1 MARHRSS
8 TPDLVAEMLSAEFLD
23 GGVAYS
29 TLESLHR
36 GEIDD
41 WLAVLDRCDLLGPDE
56 VCAMADAWRL
66 NPRILLDTLLTNA
79 DEMTQRRCRT
89 TWAALDRL
97 APFVL
102 SG

>member
-8 TPDLVAEMLSAEFLD
+8 TPDLVAELLSAEFLD

-29 TLESLHR
+29 TLEALHR

-41 WLAVLDRCDLLGPDE
+41 WLGVLDRCDLLNPDE
-56 VCAMADAWRL
+56 VREMADAWHR
-66 NPRILLDTLLTNA
+66 NPRTLLETLLTNA

-97 APFVL
+97 APLVM

>member
-8 TPDLVAEMLSAEFLD
+8 TLDLVAEMLSGAFLD

-29 TLESLHR
+29 TLEALHR

-41 WLAVLDRCDLLGPDE
+41 WLALLERCDLLGPDE
-56 VCAMADAWRL
+56 VRAMADAWRC
-66 NPRILLDTLLTNA
+66 NPRILLDTLLTKA

-97 APFVL
+97 APFVM